1 MRNWLIKKLGGS
13 TASYVSYMSKVN
25 AKQVED
31 NWEECKLKIEE
42 AEESCSKKLAD
53 CSAGVDKIQDDWI
66 AASHFKHKGRIY
78 RVMGY
83 NPKTGRNVKKILKK
97 KSTVTLRLL

>member
-1 MRNWLIKKLGGS
+1 MVNWLIKKLGGS

-25 AKQVED
+25 EKQVED

-42 AEESCSKKLAD
+42 LEISCNKKLAA
-53 CSAGVDKIQDDWI
+53 SAAGVDKIKDNWI
-66 AASHFKHKGRIY
+66 ADSHFEHKGRTY

-83 NPKTGRNVKKILKK
+83 NPKTGRNVTKIQKK
-97 KSTVTLRLL
+97 KNTANLRLV